1 MRTTTMTTTKK
12 TDLEF
17 TLASMANAHTRMC
30 KENEEMQMQME
41 EAQRYIRAKEIKENF
56 EITLAGLSI
65 PAIIV
70 ALYFI
75 GCML

>member
-30 KENEEMQMQME
+30 KENKEMQMQMK

-65 PAIIV
+65 PATIV